1 MYLITLEICVLK
13 YRSLILQ
20 NIFSAPGLTLQAVL
34 KRTKV
39 KLHLSTDTDLLL
51 MVGKGTRGGIC
62 HSVYRYARANNK
74 YIKNYNKNK
83 ESSYIQ
89 YWNANNLYGLA
100 KPQKLPV
107 SNFEWIKD
115 TSQTKLKRIFSRSGC
130 SLSSKIT

>member
-89 YWNANNLYGLA
+89 YWNVNNLYGLA
-100 KPQKLPV
+100 MPQKLPV